1 MNNCFVTPD
10 SAETSIMKEQNVI
23 EEIKGKISP
32 SKETVQNGQNPPLHH
47 QDPFER
53 MHRLREESKLGGG
66 QKRIDAQHKKGKLTA
81 RERID
86 VLLDEG
92 SFREVDAFVRHRSH
106 DFGLEKQRYLGDG
119 VVTGTGKINGR
130 DVCLFSQDFTVFGGS
145 LSEAHAEKI
154 CKIMDLAMK
163 IGAPV
168 IGLNDSGGAR
178 IQEGVVS
185 LGGYA
190 DIFLRNTLASGVI
203 PQISAILGPCAG
215 GAVYSPA
222 ITDFVLMAEGT
233 SYMFVT
239 GPNVVKTVTHEEVT
253 QEELGGAH
261 THASKSGVA
270 HLVRENEIEA
280 LKTLRNMLS
289 YMPQNN
295 REKPPTIDLDDPH
308 DRVDYVLN
316 AIVPENPNKPYD
328 IKSVID
334 RVVDQ
339 DSFLEIHEEFAP
351 NIVVGFARIGG
362 QSVGIVAN
370 QPASLAGVL
379 DIDASVKGARFVRF
393 CDCFNIPL
401 VVFEDVPGFLPGT
414 DQEWRG
420 IIKHG
425 AKLLYAFCEATVPK
439 ITVITRKAYGGAYDV
454 MNSKHIRGDFNYAW
468 PTAEIA
474 VMGSK
479 GAAEIL
485 YRKEIA
491 AAADP
496 EEELARHDVEY
507 RERFAH
513 PYLAAERGY
522 IDDVIEPAQTRPI
535 LIEALKL
542 LRDKQDSNPA
552 KKHGNIP
559 L

>member
-1 MNNCFVTPD
+1 
-10 SAETSIMKEQNVI
+10 MKEQGTV
-23 EEIKGKISP
+23 EEIKEKISL
-32 SKETVQNGQNPPLHH
+32 SEKGDQNGQNSTFEHENRL
-47 QDPFER
+47 ER
-53 MHRLREESKLGGG
+53 MNRLREESKLGGG
-66 QKRIDAQHKKGKLTA
+66 EKRIESQHKKGKLTA

-86 VLLDEG
+86 VLLDDGTFHEI
-92 SFREVDAFVRHRSH
+92 DAFVRHRSH

-190 DIFLRNTLASGVI
+190 EIFLRNTLSSGVV
-203 PQISAILGPCAG
+203 PQISAVLGPCAG

-222 ITDFVLMAEGT
+222 ITDFVVMADGT

-239 GPNVVKTVTHEEVT
+239 GPNVVKTVTHEEIT

-280 LKTLRNMLS
+280 LKSIRTMLS

-308 DRVDYVLN
+308 DRLDYVLN

-328 IKSVID
+328 MKSVIERVID
-334 RVVDQ
+334 RS
-339 DSFLEIHEEFAP
+339 SFLEIHEEFAS
-351 NIVVGFARIGG
+351 NIVVGFARLGG

-401 VVFEDVPGFLPGT
+401 IVFEDVPGFLPGT

-420 IIKHG
+420 IIRHG

-491 AAADP
+491 EAEDP
-496 EEELARHDVEY
+496 EAELARHDVEY

-535 LIEALKL
+535 LIDALGL
-542 LRDKQDSNPA
+542 LQDKQDSNPA